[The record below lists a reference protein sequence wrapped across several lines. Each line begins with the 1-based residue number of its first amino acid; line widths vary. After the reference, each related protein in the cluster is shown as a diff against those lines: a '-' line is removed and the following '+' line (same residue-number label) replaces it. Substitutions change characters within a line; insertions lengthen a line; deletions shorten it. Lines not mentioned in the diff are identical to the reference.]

1 MKKIESLTP
10 EQIARFPEFV
20 ERWTKIG
27 LCTEPADRPKAE
39 RSIRSMYRAAKLE
52 PPKKI
57 VWCGSPMSQGLV
69 RAIVLDERMIKEI
82 GASVGDSV
90 GDSVRASVRASVW
103 ASVWASV
110 GASVWDSVRDSV
122 RDSVWASV
130 GASVRASVRASVWD
144 SVRASVYGQH
154 DANWLGFY
162 AYFREALALKKSTA
176 PLLGLTGLCESA
188 GWAIPHAGICW
199 VSERHSVLV
208 RNAAGRLH
216 CATGPAVMY
225 PDGWAIYAVNGTR
238 VPSEWIEKGA
248 DLEPE
253 LALNWPNVEQRR
265 AAAELIGWS
274 KILAKLDAKV
284 IDQDRDPEV
293 GELLEVNLPDAP
305 NEKFLRVQCGT
316 KRSFVLPVP
325 REMRTALQANAWTYP
340 GFTEEDIRNREART

>member
-90 GDSVRASVRASVW
+90 GD
-103 ASVWASV
+103 
-110 GASVWDSVRDSV
+110 
-122 RDSVWASV
+122 
-130 GASVRASVRASVWD
+130 SVRASVRASVWD